1 MQSYAQYPAVFQQFM
16 AFRKDFE
23 DVSVLDTRTFLQG
36 LKLGQEVSIELEHGK
51 TLFIKLHAVG
61 EVDATGHRDVIF
73 GEHDGH
79 HRARRACSDYDLIEL
94 ERISVP
100 TTCSYSINIIPR
112 QPPL

>member
-1 MQSYAQYPAVFQQFM
+1 MALPICSVQSYAQYPAVFQQFM

-73 GEHDGH
+73 GERGGH
-79 HRARRACSDYDLIEL
+79 HRT
-94 ERISVP
+94 ISV
-100 TTCSYSINIIPR
+100 R
-112 QPPL
+112 